1 MYFVY
6 KHKNCPVFIWD
17 NEILLN
23 PLADVRYRQGRIFG
37 RIESLALDQRKE
49 SVLETLTLDITK
61 CAEMENISFNEEK
74 VRISVA
80 RKLGLTRTKTTETVS
95 EIDNMAEI
103 MIDAIQNYSTPLTE
117 ERLILWHSTLFA
129 NEQTDK
135 NEKDDKWLSKLTK
148 IKQVVSKAIGK
159 DKSYFR
165 DSAAKEISHFTDW
178 FNEENKLDAVVKAAI
193 AYLWFITIRPFEAG
207 NMLIAGALTNMLFAR
222 ADNNPQRFYSMLA
235 QMQTERKQYYEVL
248 EKTQNENFDITNWML
263 WFFNCMKK
271 ALKTT
276 DTTLLNVLRKA
287 EFWKIHDKIELNK
300 RQRLALNKLL
310 GGADGKLQSSK
321 WAQIAKCSSDT
332 ALRDMKD
339 LIAKGILR
347 QKTQGGRSTNY
358 EIIGF

>member
-49 SVLETLTLDITK
+49 AVLETLTLDITK
-61 CAEMENISFNEEK
+61 CAEMENMPFDEEK

-80 RKLGLTRTKTTETVS
+80 RKLGLIRTKITESAT

-103 MIDAIQNYSTPLTE
+103 MIDAIQNYSTPLTD
-117 ERLILWHSTLFA
+117 ERLILWHSALFG
-129 NEQTDK
+129 NEQNEK
-135 NEKDDKWLSKLTK
+135 SEKDDNWLSKFTK

-165 DSAAKEISHFTDW
+165 AAAAKEISHFTDW
-178 FNEENKLDAVVKAAI
+178 FNNENKLDAIVKAAI
-193 AYLWFITIRPFEAG
+193 AHLWFVTIRPFDNG
-207 NMLIAGALTNMLFAR
+207 NTVIAGALTNMLLAR

-235 QMQTERKQYYEVL
+235 QMQTERKQYYDVL
-248 EKTQNENFDITNWML
+248 KKTQNENFDITNWML

-271 ALKTT
+271 ALKST
-276 DTTLLNVLRKA
+276 DTTLLSVLKKA
-287 EFWKIHDKIELNK
+287 EFWKTHDKIELNK

-310 GGADGKLQSSK
+310 GGVDSKLQSSK